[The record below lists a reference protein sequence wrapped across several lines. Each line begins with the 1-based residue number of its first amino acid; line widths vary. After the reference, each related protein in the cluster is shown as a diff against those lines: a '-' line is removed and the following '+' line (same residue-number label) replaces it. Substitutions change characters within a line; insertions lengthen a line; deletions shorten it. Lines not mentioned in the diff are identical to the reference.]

1 MNLSMSQLRLLG
13 AVLQDAVQ
21 SNRLAQIA
29 PDGIGEAMS
38 PAELETLAQALSS
51 AEIGYI
57 ASCEPVIVIAMDGG
71 LVRGLDCNTEPP
83 PIRMISADR
92 DAEEHDDD
100 DPSRGTFTVP
110 GEDKPAVAWLW
121 EWEIATSPEY
131 VAAVEAA
138 HDRTLEAP

>member
-1 MNLSMSQLRLLG
+1 MNLSKSQLRLLG

-29 PDGIGEAMS
+29 PDEFGEAMS
-38 PAELETLAQALSS
+38 PAELDSLVQTLRDAQ
-51 AEIGYI
+51 IGYI

-83 PIRMISADR
+83 PVSLISADF
-92 DAEEHDDD
+92 DAKKFDDD
-100 DPSRGTFTVP
+100 DPSRATFMVP
-110 GEDKPAVAWLW
+110 GDANASVAWLW
-121 EWEIATSPEY
+121 DWSVEISPEY

-138 HDRTLEAP
+138 HARTLEAA